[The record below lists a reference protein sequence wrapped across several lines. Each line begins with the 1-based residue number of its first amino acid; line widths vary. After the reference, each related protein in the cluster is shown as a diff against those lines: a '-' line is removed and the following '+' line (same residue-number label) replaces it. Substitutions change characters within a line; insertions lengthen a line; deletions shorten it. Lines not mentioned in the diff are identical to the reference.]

1 MSAQPDEPSI
11 VVVIDDPNADK
22 LVPFTEW
29 LALVGVK
36 APVTLPKPAA
46 LYLEEAREAGEV

>member
-1 MSAQPDEPSI
+1 MGAQPDEPSI

-46 LYLEEAREAGEV
+46 LYLDEAREAGEV